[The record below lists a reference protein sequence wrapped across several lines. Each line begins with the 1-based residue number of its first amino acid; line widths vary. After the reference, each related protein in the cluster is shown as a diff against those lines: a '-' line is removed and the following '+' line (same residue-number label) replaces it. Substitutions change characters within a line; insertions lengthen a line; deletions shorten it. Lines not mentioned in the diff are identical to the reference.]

1 MRILL
6 AEDDRSQAESIQ
18 SWLELDGY
26 QVDWVER
33 GDYALTAIEQHDY
46 DCILLDRGL
55 PQLTGEKVLTTIRHK
70 QKNVPVIFIT
80 ARDSIHDRVE
90 GLDLGAN
97 DYLVK
102 PFSLEE
108 LSARIRAQLRKQTLS
123 QQSILTW
130 GDLQLDTQAKVVLC
144 AGKTIDL
151 TAKEFQI
158 LRKLMVH
165 PEHIITRDQLEEA
178 LYAWGEEI
186 ESNAIEVFIYQ
197 LRKKIG
203 SSSIKTIR
211 GLGSEESPDDLQ
223 INHQI
228 RVEAHLVA

>member
-6 AEDDRSQAESIQ
+6 AEDDYSQAESIKT
-18 SWLELDGY
+18 WLEMDGY
-26 QVDWVER
+26 SVDWVDR
-33 GDYALTAIEQHDY
+33 GDYAIHAIQQHQY
-46 DCILLDRGL
+46 DCVLLDRGL
-55 PQLTGEKVLTTIRHK
+55 PQATGDDILKTIRTR
-70 QKNVPVIFIT
+70 QQGIPVIFIT

-108 LSARIRAQLRKQTLS
+108 LSARVRAQLRL
-123 QQSILTW
+123 QQSST
-130 GDLQLDTQAKVVLC
+130 GQYVSFANLQLDPQAKVVQQN
-144 AGKTIDL
+144 GQVIHL

-158 LRKLMVH
+158 LYKLMQK
-165 PEHIITRDQLEEA
+165 PEHIVTREQLEES

-203 SSSIKTIR
+203 SSLIKTVR
-211 GLGSEESPDDLQ
+211 GLGYRMNQEG
-223 INHQI
+223 
-228 RVEAHLVA
+228 

>member
-203 SSSIKTIR
+203 SCSIKTIR
-211 GLGSEESPDDLQ
+211 GLGYRMGDLK
-223 INHQI
+223 
-228 RVEAHLVA
+228 

>member
-6 AEDDRSQAESIQ
+6 AEDDHSQAESIKT
-18 SWLELDGY
+18 WLEMDGY
-26 QVDWVER
+26 SVDWVER
-33 GDYALTAIEQHDY
+33 GDYAIHAIQQHQY
-46 DCILLDRGL
+46 DCVLLDRGL
-55 PQLTGEKVLTTIRHK
+55 PQATGDDILKTIRK
-70 QKNVPVIFIT
+70 RQQDIPVIFIT

-108 LSARIRAQLRKQTLS
+108 LSARVRAQLRLQRSSTGQYLS
-123 QQSILTW
+123 FAN
-130 GDLQLDTQAKVVLC
+130 LQLDPQAKVVQQN
-144 AGKTIDL
+144 GQVIHL

-158 LRKLMVH
+158 LYKLMQK
-165 PEHIITRDQLEEA
+165 PEHIVTREQLEES

-203 SSSIKTIR
+203 SSLIKTVR
-211 GLGSEESPDDLQ
+211 GLGYRMNQDG
-223 INHQI
+223 
-228 RVEAHLVA
+228 

>member
-55 PQLTGEKVLTTIRHK
+55 PQLAGEKVLTIIRYK

-97 DYLVK
+97 DYLIK

-108 LSARIRAQLRKQTLS
+108 LSARIRAQLRNQTLS
-123 QQSILTW
+123 QQSILIW
-130 GDLQLDTQAKVVLC
+130 GDLHLDTQAKVVSL
-144 AGKTIDL
+144 AGNPIDL

-178 LYAWGEEI
+178 LYAWGDEI

-211 GLGSEESPDDLQ
+211 GLGYRMGDLK
-223 INHQI
+223 
-228 RVEAHLVA
+228 

>member
-6 AEDDRSQAESIQ
+6 AEDDYSQAESIKT
-18 SWLELDGY
+18 WLEMDGY
-26 QVDWVER
+26 SVDWVDR
-33 GDYALTAIEQHDY
+33 GDYAIHAIEQHQY

-55 PQLTGEKVLTTIRHK
+55 PQATGDDILKTIRTR
-70 QKNVPVIFIT
+70 QQGIPVIFIT

-108 LSARIRAQLRKQTLS
+108 LSARVRTQLRL
-123 QQSILTW
+123 QQSSVGQYLSFAN
-130 GDLQLDTQAKVVLC
+130 LQLDPQAKVVQQN
-144 AGKTIDL
+144 GQVIHL

-158 LRKLMVH
+158 LYKLMQK
-165 PEHIITRDQLEEA
+165 PEHIVTREQLEES

-203 SSSIKTIR
+203 ADLIKTVR
-211 GLGSEESPDDLQ
+211 GLGYRMNQDT
-223 INHQI
+223 
-228 RVEAHLVA
+228 

>member
-6 AEDDRSQAESIQ
+6 AEDDYSQAESIKT
-18 SWLELDGY
+18 WLEMDGY
-26 QVDWVER
+26 SVDWVDR
-33 GDYALTAIEQHDY
+33 GDYAIHAIQQHQY
-46 DCILLDRGL
+46 DCVLLDRGL
-55 PQLTGEKVLTTIRHK
+55 PQATGDDILKTIRTR
-70 QKNVPVIFIT
+70 QQGIPVIFIT

-108 LSARIRAQLRKQTLS
+108 LSARVRAQLRL
-123 QQSILTW
+123 QQSSTGQYLSFAN
-130 GDLQLDTQAKVVLC
+130 LQLDPQAKVVQQN
-144 AGKTIDL
+144 GQVIHL

-158 LRKLMVH
+158 LYKLMQK
-165 PEHIITRDQLEEA
+165 PEHIVTREQLEES

-203 SSSIKTIR
+203 SSLIKTVR
-211 GLGSEESPDDLQ
+211 GLGYRMNQDG
-223 INHQI
+223 
-228 RVEAHLVA
+228 

>member
-46 DCILLDRGL
+46 GCILLDRNL
-55 PQLTGEKVLTTIRHK
+55 PQLTGEKVLTTIRYK

-80 ARDSIHDRVE
+80 ARDSIYDRVE

-108 LSARIRAQLRKQTLS
+108 LSARIRAQLRNQTLS

-130 GDLQLDTQAKVVLC
+130 GSLHLDIQAKVVLF
-144 AGKTIDL
+144 AGKSIDL
-151 TAKEFQI
+151 TAKEYQI

-178 LYAWGEEI
+178 LYAWGDEI

-203 SSSIKTIR
+203 SSSIKTVR
-211 GLGSEESPDDLQ
+211 GLGYRMGD
-223 INHQI
+223 IK
-228 RVEAHLVA
+228 

>member
-55 PQLTGEKVLTTIRHK
+55 PELAGEKVLTTIRYK

-130 GDLQLDTQAKVVLC
+130 RDLHLDTQAKVVLL
-144 AGKTIDL
+144 AGISIDL

-178 LYAWGEEI
+178 LYAWGDEI

-211 GLGSEESPDDLQ
+211 GLGYRMGDLK
-223 INHQI
+223 
-228 RVEAHLVA
+228 

>member
-130 GDLQLDTQAKVVLC
+130 GDLQLDTQAKVVLS
-144 AGKTIDL
+144 ASKTIDL

-211 GLGSEESPDDLQ
+211 GLGYRMGDLK
-223 INHQI
+223 
-228 RVEAHLVA
+228 

>member
-55 PQLTGEKVLTTIRHK
+55 PQLAGEKVLTTIRHK

-130 GDLQLDTQAKVVLC
+130 GDLQLDTQAKVVLS
-144 AGKTIDL
+144 AGKSIDL

-165 PEHIITRDQLEEA
+165 PGHIITRDQLEEHSMHGA
-178 LYAWGEEI
+178 RKLKVTRSKYL
-186 ESNAIEVFIYQ
+186 FINFE
-197 LRKKIG
+197 KK
-203 SSSIKTIR
+203 
-211 GLGSEESPDDLQ
+211 SEAAVLKPYGG
-223 INHQI
+223 
-228 RVEAHLVA
+228 

>member
-6 AEDDRSQAESIQ
+6 AEDDGSQAESIKA
-18 SWLELDGY
+18 WLEMDGY
-26 QVDWVER
+26 SVDWVDR
-33 GDYALTAIEQHDY
+33 GDYAIHAASQQHY

-55 PQLTGEKVLTTIRHK
+55 PQASGDDILKNIRTL
-70 QKNVPVIFIT
+70 QQGTPVIFIT
-80 ARDSIHDRVE
+80 ARDSIRDRVE

-108 LSARIRAQLRKQTLS
+108 LSARVRAQLRLQQQPTAGQYLS
-123 QQSILTW
+123 FAN
-130 GDLQLDTQAKVVLC
+130 LQLDPQAKVLHQNGQV
-144 AGKTIDL
+144 IHL

-158 LRKLMVH
+158 LYKLMQK
-165 PEHIITRDQLEEA
+165 PEHLVTREQLEES

-203 SSSIKTIR
+203 SGLIKTVR
-211 GLGSEESPDDLQ
+211 GLGYRMNQE
-223 INHQI
+223 N
-228 RVEAHLVA
+228 

>member
-6 AEDDRSQAESIQ
+6 AEDDHSQAESIKT
-18 SWLELDGY
+18 WLEMDGY
-26 QVDWVER
+26 SVDWVDR
-33 GDYALTAIEQHDY
+33 GDYAIHAIQQHQY
-46 DCILLDRGL
+46 DCVLLDRGL
-55 PQLTGEKVLTTIRHK
+55 PQATGDDILKTIRK
-70 QKNVPVIFIT
+70 RQQDIPVIFIT

-108 LSARIRAQLRKQTLS
+108 LSARVRAQLRL
-123 QQSILTW
+123 QQSSTGQYLSFAN
-130 GDLQLDTQAKVVLC
+130 LQLDPQAKVVQQN
-144 AGKTIDL
+144 GQVIHL

-158 LRKLMVH
+158 LYKLMQK
-165 PEHIITRDQLEEA
+165 PEHIVTREQLEES

-203 SSSIKTIR
+203 SSLIKTVR
-211 GLGSEESPDDLQ
+211 GLGYRMNQDS
-223 INHQI
+223 
-228 RVEAHLVA
+228 

>member
-33 GDYALTAIEQHDY
+33 GDYALAAIEQHDY

-165 PEHIITRDQLEEA
+165 PEYIITRDQLEEA

-211 GLGSEESPDDLQ
+211 GLGYRMGDLK
-223 INHQI
+223 
-228 RVEAHLVA
+228 